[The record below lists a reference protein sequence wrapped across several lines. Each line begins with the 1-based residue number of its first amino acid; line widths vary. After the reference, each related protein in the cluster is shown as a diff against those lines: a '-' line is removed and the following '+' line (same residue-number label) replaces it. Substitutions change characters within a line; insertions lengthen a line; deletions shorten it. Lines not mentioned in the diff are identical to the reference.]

1 MKIPNGLVSQALW
14 VCFVLTLGATPVLAE
29 RIKDLAS
36 LAGVRSNQLVG
47 YGLVVGLS
55 GSGDGNLG
63 VTLQSLES
71 MLSRFGLSVDP
82 ASLNGDNVAAVMVTS
97 ELPPFV
103 KPGQTIDVVVSAMGA
118 AESLRGGTLLMTPL
132 LGADGETY
140 AVAQGNLAVGGLGIT
155 AEDGSSLT
163 VNVPT
168 VGRVPQGA
176 TVERMVDSPFLT
188 NDYMVLNLHM
198 GDFTMSDNVARAIN
212 KLLGKDVAVA
222 MDGTSIRVRAPSD
235 PAQKVSFASLIQDIE
250 VDPGRPAAKVV
261 VNSRT
266 GTIVIG
272 GSVRVSS
279 AAVAHG
285 SLTLRVTER
294 QTVDT
299 SGGAGGDAG
308 MMFDDAGNIIS
319 VAPDPVLVPESTID
333 VSEQPARAFMFTR
346 DIALDEIVQ
355 AINEIGATPSDLVAI
370 LEALKVAGALRAEL
384 IVI

>member
-1 MKIPNGLVSQALW
+1 MKIPNCLVSQALW

-222 MDGTSIRVRAPSD
+222 LDG
-235 PAQKVSFASLIQDIE
+235 
-250 VDPGRPAAKVV
+250 
-261 VNSRT
+261 SR
-266 GTIVIG
+266 
-272 GSVRVSS
+272 
-279 AAVAHG
+279 
-285 SLTLRVTER
+285 LL
-294 QTVDT
+294 
-299 SGGAGGDAG
+299 
-308 MMFDDAGNIIS
+308 M
-319 VAPDPVLVPESTID
+319 L
-333 VSEQPARAFMFTR
+333 
-346 DIALDEIVQ
+346 
-355 AINEIGATPSDLVAI
+355 
-370 LEALKVAGALRAEL
+370 
-384 IVI
+384 

>member
-1 MKIPNGLVSQALW
+1 MKIPKGLVSQALW
-14 VCFVLTLGATPVLAE
+14 VCFLLTLGATPVLAE

-198 GDFTMSDNVARAIN
+198 VDFTMSDNVARAIN

-294 QTVDT
+294 QTADT
-299 SGGAGGDAG
+299 GGGAGGDAG